1 MGHSIDYWRG
11 WISQPVS
18 DHIVDQE
25 TIIKIS
31 QNHYREIESLA
42 SILKQSKRLNKVV
55 PVTQT
60 VQDGTSVS
68 CSISQGMQGL
78 QKMQS

>member
-1 MGHSIDYWRG
+1 M
-11 WISQPVS
+11 SQPVS

-31 QNHYREIESLA
+31 QNPYRELESLA
-42 SILKQSKRLNKVV
+42 STLKQSKRLNKVV

-60 VQDGTSVS
+60 VKDGTSVRG
-68 CSISQGMQGL
+68 SISQGMHGL
-78 QKMQS
+78 QKMQSG